1 MYKATA
7 RDVVRRDLFGPAPD
21 PRDRPYRFV
30 DRLVLVVFTAFGF
43 RFDIRGSEHVPLS
56 GGAIISSN
64 HVSFF
69 DFMFL
74 GLGALP
80 RHRLVRFMAK
90 SAVFHHWFS
99 GPFMRA
105 MQHIPVDRKAGAA
118 AFESAV
124 RALKDGEVVGV
135 FPEATIS
142 TSFTVKDLKA
152 GAARMAADAGVPI
165 IPAAV
170 WGGHRIATK
179 GHKVQLRRG
188 VPVTVILG
196 EPIVAEP
203 GGRPPSPG
211 PGASRSSPNRGSGP
225 SPSCGAPARR
235 WRSCS
240 TRPSAATPTSP
251 PGRRTGGGCRPISA
265 GPHPRPRRRLRPTRS
280 APPAGRPSPRAG
292 RCGPGSPRAC
302 AAAAESLHD
311 VTLRRPAPSAGRP
324 PGRRRTSGEGGP
336 AGPCPAGGTP
346 PSTPRCPAGR
356 RRRPPAAPSRTRARS
371 PRGPPRWRSRV
382 PRSRGAG
389 ASRPPPRRPRSATA

>member
-1 MYKATA
+1 MDTA
-7 RDVVRRDLFGPAPD
+7 SWRDVVRRDLFGPSPD
-21 PRDRPYRFV
+21 PRDRPYRFI
-30 DRLVLVVFTAFGF
+30 DRLVLVLFKAFGF

-142 TSFTVKDLKA
+142 TSFTVKTLKA
-152 GAARMAADAGVPI
+152 GAARMAVDAGVPI

-170 WGGHRIATK
+170 WGGQRIATK
-179 GHKVQLRRG
+179 GHSVQWRRG
-188 VPVTVILG
+188 VPVTVLLG
-196 EPIVAEP
+196 EPLVPE
-203 GGRPPSPG
+203 
-211 PGASRSSPNRGSGP
+211 
-225 SPSCGAPARR
+225 
-235 WRSCS
+235 
-240 TRPSAATPTSP
+240 
-251 PGRRTGGGCRPISA
+251 TGEKA
-265 GPHPRPRRRLRPTRS
+265 QQLLR
-280 APPAGRPSPRAG
+280 
-292 RCGPGSPRAC
+292 
-302 AAAAESLHD
+302 
-311 VTLRRPAPSAGRP
+311 
-324 PGRRRTSGEGGP
+324 
-336 AGPCPAGGTP
+336 
-346 PSTPRCPAGR
+346 
-356 RRRPPAAPSRTRARS
+356 RTRAAMEALLDEAQRS
-371 PRGPPRWRSRV
+371 YPDVPAGDDDRWWQPVHLGGTAPRPDEIAALDAVEAEGKGKKLRKP
-382 PRSRGAG
+382 
-389 ASRPPPRRPRSATA
+389 